1 MTGKGVRALSKP
13 RFAVLGYPLE
23 HTLSPQLHRRLFALK
38 GLEVEYLTLAL
49 PPEEFCR
56 RADELFTLNGFNITM
71 PYKQR
76 IIPYLE
82 GATQEAL
89 RFGSINTVL
98 VHGSGRAIGHNT
110 DIAGVVKSF
119 EMLGVPFRS
128 RVCIAGAGATARL
141 VATEVVRRGGQVT
154 IAVRPGPLGKAEALV
169 HAVQRLS
176 AQPCTTVCT
185 LDSITERYALLVNAT
200 PCGMFP
206 DINGCPFPDRAI
218 AQADAVFDLI
228 YNPEHT
234 VLLTKARALGKPALG
249 GLHMLAWQAAEAH
262 DFWYGANFTVEQV
275 ERVVDELR
283 QIL

>member
-1 MTGKGVRALSKP
+1 MSKL

-23 HTLSPQLHRRLFALK
+23 HTLSPQLHYRLFAQS
-38 GLEVEYLTLAL
+38 GLDVEYATLAFT
-49 PPEEFCR
+49 PDEFCR
-56 RADELFTLNGFNITM
+56 RVDELFTLNGFNITM

-76 IIPYLE
+76 IIPFLE
-82 GATQEAL
+82 GATGEAL

-98 VHGSGRAIGHNT
+98 VHGPGRAIGHNT
-110 DIAGVVKSF
+110 DIAGVIKSF

-128 RVCIAGAGATARL
+128 KVCIAGAGATARMI
-141 VATEVVRRGGQVT
+141 ATEVVRRGGHVT
-154 IAVRPGPLGKAEALV
+154 IAVRQGSLGKAQALAN
-169 HAVQRLS
+169 AVQRLS
-176 AQPCTTVCT
+176 AQPCTAVCT
-185 LDSITERYALLVNAT
+185 LDSLTERYTLLVNAT

-206 DINGCPFPDRAI
+206 DVNGCPFPDRAI

-228 YNPEHT
+228 YNPENT

-262 DFWYGANFTVEQV
+262 EFWYGANFSIEQV
-275 ERVVDELR
+275 EGVVDELR